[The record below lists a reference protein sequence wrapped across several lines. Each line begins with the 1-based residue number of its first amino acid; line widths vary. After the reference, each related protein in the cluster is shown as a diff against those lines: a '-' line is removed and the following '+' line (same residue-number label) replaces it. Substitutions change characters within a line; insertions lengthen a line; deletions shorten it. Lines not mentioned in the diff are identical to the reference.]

1 MVEPWSAVVI
11 GFVAGILYLV
21 SSKLLVRLRL
31 DDVVDAIP
39 VHFTNG
45 VWGTLATGLFAQ
57 SGMSAKCNGWRAN
70 QMLTVLYPS
79 SRLDFSCL

>member
-11 GFVAGILYLV
+11 GFVAGILYLI

-45 VWGTLATGLFAQ
+45 VWGTIATGLFAQ
-57 SGMSAKCNGWRAN
+57 SGMPAECMGDVQSK
-70 QMLTVLYPS
+70 LTMVL
-79 SRLDFSCL
+79 